1 METEVLSK
9 HSNVSGMK
17 EDLYSDMRILEAP
30 WICALCFYTGGDAT
44 LLDLSV

>member
-17 EDLYSDMRILEAP
+17 DLYSDTRILEAP
-30 WICALCFYTGGDAT
+30 RVCALYFYTGGDAA